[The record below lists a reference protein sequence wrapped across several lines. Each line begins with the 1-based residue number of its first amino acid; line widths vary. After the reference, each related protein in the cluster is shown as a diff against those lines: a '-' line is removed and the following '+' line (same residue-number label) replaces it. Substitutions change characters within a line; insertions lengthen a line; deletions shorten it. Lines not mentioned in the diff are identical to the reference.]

1 MLAKAGLHFTD
12 FRLRYNGSDGTGWY
26 SSIDFNYSVDFKCA
40 IDLEGEVEIPI
51 VEVFVPQLELV
62 GIHLGIAVS
71 LTINGS
77 VSASMNITISG
88 GYHFFWDRE
97 NGRRFN
103 CDYNGTKFSSELSG
117 EFEIGLKFAA
127 KFSLLY
133 KVIDVELSAN
143 PTLTVSVTIGGK
155 KHNEE
160 NHLCD
165 NCIYGNLT
173 GRVKLGIEASV
184 IFGLIGYSNDWT
196 VAEIRL
202 LDYHW
207 SDNES
212 QHTSCKD
219 KARIGNFVFD
229 TCPFMSY
236 EISIMPYASSNFS
249 IDYDSITPD
258 DNIPA
263 PEIYYYENPDNED
276 THSEIYTLLDH
287 SIAEAN
293 DDGFYVFKEVAK
305 PETMYVPDIQYNGL
319 RNEYEWIYF
328 KKTNFGLFE
337 FLKEL
342 WVDNELEKKQFFDQS
357 DLENGEIVN
366 YPVLV
371 VESNGIQEIS
381 FKNQKTGLPVSSG
394 TVYVTYYPENNS
406 EQAILNTEKN
416 GIASHTQFRFENGR
430 AVWFVPYGIL
440 SKLPGESH
448 NSCFLNVVPD
458 GADGEAVFEP
468 YNAYHHLD
476 MKNVLE
482 IGLVPVTIYE
492 QAVLRFVDVNEEPLT
507 RRKIELTISMPN
519 GDPIREYSGISTITD
534 ANGEVKIKV
543 PYEKELGR
551 DYIISATIDNGKQSD
566 LMTINP
572 DIVRVDSTTVKNG
585 KVTVAIDGTS
595 TKIIMLTKEGEAP
608 DISGQRI
615 TDIAAGYSHS
625 AAITEDG
632 YLYTWGSN
640 DKGQLG
646 DGTTT

>member
-1 MLAKAGLHFTD
+1 
-12 FRLRYNGSDGTGWY
+12 
-26 SSIDFNYSVDFKCA
+26 
-40 IDLEGEVEIPI
+40 
-51 VEVFVPQLELV
+51 
-62 GIHLGIAVS
+62 
-71 LTINGS
+71 
-77 VSASMNITISG
+77 
-88 GYHFFWDRE
+88 
-97 NGRRFN
+97 
-103 CDYNGTKFSSELSG
+103 
-117 EFEIGLKFAA
+117 
-127 KFSLLY
+127 
-133 KVIDVELSAN
+133 
-143 PTLTVSVTIGGK
+143 
-155 KHNEE
+155 
-160 NHLCD
+160 
-165 NCIYGNLT
+165 
-173 GRVKLGIEASV
+173 
-184 IFGLIGYSNDWT
+184 
-196 VAEIRL
+196 
-202 LDYHW
+202 
-207 SDNES
+207 
-212 QHTSCKD
+212 
-219 KARIGNFVFD
+219 
-229 TCPFMSY
+229 MSY

-249 IDYDSITPD
+249 SDYDSITPD

-342 WVDNELEKKQFFDQS
+342 WVDNELEKKQLFDQS

-381 FKNQKTGLPVSSG
+381 FKNQ
-394 TVYVTYYPENNS
+394 
-406 EQAILNTEKN
+406 
-416 GIASHTQFRFENGR
+416 
-430 AVWFVPYGIL
+430 
-440 SKLPGESH
+440 
-448 NSCFLNVVPD
+448 
-458 GADGEAVFEP
+458 
-468 YNAYHHLD
+468 
-476 MKNVLE
+476 
-482 IGLVPVTIYE
+482 
-492 QAVLRFVDVNEEPLT
+492 
-507 RRKIELTISMPN
+507 N

-543 PYEKELGR
+543 QYEKELGR

-646 DGTTT
+646 DGTTTSSRVPVLIPLDGKKAVSVSAGTEFTAAITEDGSLYMWGANDRGQLGDGSTTNSSTPRLIDIDGKKVRAVSLGYLHTAAITEDGSLYTWGANGKGQLGDGSVTAKSTPVRITLGSGESVSRVSAGNYHTAAVTESGSLYVWGANDFSQMVSLKFAGMSLKLSLSILKKTLLKMFYIKCINSLSAAYISCNNRHIFNIRNC

>member
-12 FRLRYNGSDGTGWY
+12 FKLCYNGSDDIGWY

-51 VEVFVPQLELV
+51 VEIFVPQLELV
-62 GIHLGIAVS
+62 GIHLDIAVS

-117 EFEIGLKFAA
+117 EFEKGLKFAA

-143 PTLTVSVTIGGK
+143 PTLTVSVTSGGK

-173 GRVKLGIEASV
+173 GRIKLGIEASV

-249 IDYDSITPD
+249 SDYDSITPD

-381 FKNQKTGLPVSSG
+381 FKNQ
-394 TVYVTYYPENNS
+394 
-406 EQAILNTEKN
+406 
-416 GIASHTQFRFENGR
+416 
-430 AVWFVPYGIL
+430 
-440 SKLPGESH
+440 
-448 NSCFLNVVPD
+448 
-458 GADGEAVFEP
+458 
-468 YNAYHHLD
+468 
-476 MKNVLE
+476 
-482 IGLVPVTIYE
+482 
-492 QAVLRFVDVNEEPLT
+492 
-507 RRKIELTISMPN
+507 N

-543 PYEKELGR
+543 QYEKELGR

-625 AAITEDG
+625 AAITED
-632 YLYTWGSN
+632 
-640 DKGQLG
+640 
-646 DGTTT
+646 